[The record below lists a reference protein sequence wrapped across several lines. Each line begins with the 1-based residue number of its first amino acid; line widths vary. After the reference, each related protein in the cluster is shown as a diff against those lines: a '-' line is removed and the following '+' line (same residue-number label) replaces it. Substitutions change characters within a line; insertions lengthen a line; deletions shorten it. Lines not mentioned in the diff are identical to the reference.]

1 MSRAQTAKLEEGPAS
16 KTSAADRG
24 ATSPAQRL
32 TIRGYSDS
40 GDVVTMGSGAGGLGA
55 LGSVAA
61 LGLSCVVLLC
71 RVPAF
76 IKDQGPSKVPSRCKV
91 EAQCKVPAAGGTRA
105 RACTSVAHAEQAAR
119 QQHC

>member
-1 MSRAQTAKLEEGPAS
+1 
-16 KTSAADRG
+16 
-24 ATSPAQRL
+24 
-32 TIRGYSDS
+32 
-40 GDVVTMGSGAGGLGA
+40 MGSGAGGLGA

-91 EAQCKVPAAGGTRA
+91 QAQCKVPAAAGGTRA
-105 RACTSVAHAEQAAR
+105 RACTSVAHAAGGAAAALR
-119 QQHC
+119 HPLRALRAPTQPTHIIPHRGGAYRYILLAIRTATVVCEV